1 MLLWERLSE
10 KHREIL
16 MEVDAKFGENYWQK
30 MFSKE
35 DMGISDIDIHD
46 WFLLEK
52 DLGFKTINEAY
63 HNMFNN
69 EA

>member
-1 MLLWERLSE
+1 MALWDKLSE
-10 KHREIL
+10 EHREIL
-16 MEVDAKFGENYWQK
+16 KEVDAKFGDTYWQT
-30 MFSKE
+30 MFTSE

-52 DLGFKTINEAY
+52 DLGFKTINDTY

>member
-16 MEVDAKFGENYWQK
+16 TEVDAKFGDTYWQT